1 MARNFQP
8 LFSYKEQKMEQ
19 SNNVYKEYIPR
30 IKACKLLRDL
40 CYSSEDISH
49 HAWRSR
55 SSLLPQGGES
65 VIRQFLAHNDGIL
78 SSWVFEVLGL
88 SFRGL
93 SFRDTRSSIASSKT
107 FQCVILYLFFCSS
120 LFPAQ
125 NSLSKMRSRLS
136 PLEWHKVTEWR
147 CKLELNTE
155 YSAIKKQLTEAHGGS
170 DLLNDSRF
178 KILMKC

>member
-1 MARNFQP
+1 MFIRNTY
-8 LFSYKEQKMEQ
+8 LVSRLANSYVTFLTLQKIFHTTRGDHGA
-19 SNNVYKEYIPR
+19 VYCR
-30 IKACKLLRDL
+30 RG
-40 CYSSEDISH
+40 
-49 HAWRSR
+49 
-55 SSLLPQGGES
+55 GGES

-78 SSWVFEVLGL
+78 SSC
-88 SFRGL
+88 
-93 SFRDTRSSIASSKT
+93 SSIASSKT
-107 FQCVILYLFFCSS
+107 SQSVILYFFFYSS

>member
-40 CYSSEDISH
+40 PYSSEDISH

-55 SSLLPQGGES
+55 SNLLPQGGES
-65 VIRQFLAHNDGIL
+65 VIRQFLAHNGGIL
-78 SSWVFEVLGL
+78 SSC
-88 SFRGL
+88 
-93 SFRDTRSSIASSKT
+93 SSIASSKT
-107 FQCVILYLFFCSS
+107 SQSVIVYFFFYSS

-125 NSLSKMRSRLS
+125 NSLSKMPSRLS
-136 PLEWHKVTEWR
+136 PLGWHKVAEWR
-147 CKLELNTE
+147 CKLELNTD
-155 YSAIKKQLTEAHGGS
+155 IRQLRNG
-170 DLLNDSRF
+170 
-178 KILMKC
+178 

>member
-8 LFSYKEQKMEQ
+8 LFSYKKQKMEQ
-19 SNNVYKEYIPR
+19 SNNVYKEHIPR

-40 CYSSEDISH
+40 SYSSEDISH

-55 SSLLPQGGES
+55 SSLLPQGGGES

-78 SSWVFEVLGL
+78 SSC
-88 SFRGL
+88 
-93 SFRDTRSSIASSKT
+93 SSIASSKT
-107 FQCVILYLFFCSS
+107 SQSVILYFFFYSS